1 MNTCEKFDIYNNR
14 WYSMPS
20 MNTARGNPGT
30 MISSDRKYLYAFQ
43 GFVNVKNPL
52 DDEITCEVLN
62 SIERLDL

>member
-1 MNTCEKFDIYNNR
+1 
-14 WYSMPS
+14 MPS